1 MPCTSIVVL
10 QQSTHTYVI
19 KLRGSGTI
27 LAIVTPNADQHKG
40 PHQSRSKPTLALH
53 KCSPALEITALR
65 SRVQTNVIGPCWSH
79 LAFVIISVQSHL
91 LSVLAFLWMMSAD
104 GWWWEFNGGKDKGV
118 TGHFGVTAKMLRIV
132 YMCASAC
139 EVVCARLR
147 ANVDDCVRGWV
158 ITVVFSALWGGSD
171 GCDGWLAVWP
181 PSSRLSPA
189 RRLEIWAG
197 VEGCWGWMVG
207 GEHVSPL
214 LDKGCL
220 HLKKKKKA
228 HTAVLF
234 RLNSM

>member
-104 GWWWEFNGGKDKGV
+104 GWWWEFNGGKDKGWQTFWSDCKDV
-118 TGHFGVTAKMLRIV
+118 ADCLYVCFSVWGCV
-132 YMCASAC
+132 CASKGKRRWLC
-139 EVVCARLR
+139 QGVSDNRGLFSTVGRVRLMWWM
-147 ANVDDCVRGWV
+147 ASSLAPFFTPLSSPASGDLG
-158 ITVVFSALWGGSD
+158 WGG
-171 GCDGWLAVWP
+171 GLLGLDGWGWACLALVRQ
-181 PSSRLSPA
+181 RLSA
-189 RRLEIWAG
+189 
-197 VEGCWGWMVG
+197 
-207 GEHVSPL
+207 
-214 LDKGCL
+214 
-220 HLKKKKKA
+220 LKKKKKSSCSGS
-228 HTAVLF
+228 F
-234 RLNSM
+234 